1 MHRLFL
7 LSTLAIF
14 TIAGTAVAGQDRPTE
29 AWAGGVLVRVDASAG
44 TFDVKQGAHEQTY
57 TLGPD
62 AELIK
67 DKKPV
72 QVAELAS
79 GVGHQVTI
87 RYATVGGDRVVN
99 RVNVL
104 GPRKESS
111 ARTTKS
117 SPAQTASPQ

>member
-1 MHRLFL
+1 MRRLLL
-7 LSTLAIF
+7 LSTLGIL
-14 TIAGTAVAGQDRPTE
+14 TIATTAFAVQDKPAE

-44 TFDVKQGAHEQTY
+44 TFDVKQGEHEQTY
-57 TLGPD
+57 ALGPD

-67 DKKPV
+67 DKKAL
-72 QVAELAS
+72 QTADLAS

-87 RYATVGGDRVVN
+87 RYATVGSDRVVS

-111 ARTTKS
+111 ARTAKA
-117 SPAQTASPQ
+117 SPSQTASPQ